1 MSDAALLPELELASP
16 ARAGSIL
23 RQSGPRFLRDV
34 LGPLL
39 AFYAGWKTTDLVVVG
54 VAAATAVALTLYAY
68 ERRHGRPGMVARI
81 ALGIVFIRAG
91 VGIATGSAKLY
102 LGQDVII
109 DSLLASAWLGSL
121 FTRRSLAD
129 LFVREIYPLPPE
141 VRESET
147 YRTTFRRVSL
157 VWGLYFAARAA
168 IRLAVVLLFSVD
180 AYVAVAVATEVPLVL
195 LLAWS
200 VLYSLRRFRSSEEWG
215 PALAALAEAEAQAES
230 ASQWSSSSSRVT
242 SSSARLNSASKWPM

>member
-1 MSDAALLPELELASP
+1 MQHLSPGGEGSPAAVSDTSEASGIIPDLELASP
-16 ARAGSIL
+16 ANARSIL
-23 RQSGPRFLRDV
+23 GRSGPRFLRDA

-39 AFYAGWKTTDLVVVG
+39 AFYLGWKLTDLVVIG
-54 VAAATAVALTLYAY
+54 VAAATVTAMTLYAY
-68 ERRHGRPGMVARI
+68 ERGHGRPGMVTRI
-81 ALGIVFIRAG
+81 ALGLVLIRAG

-147 YRTTFRRVSL
+147 YKRTFRHITL
-157 VWGLYFAARAA
+157 VWGLYFALRAA
-168 IRLAVVLLFSVD
+168 VRLAVVLLFSVD
-180 AYVAVAVATEVPLVL
+180 AYVAVAAATEVPLVL

-200 VLYSLRRFRSSEEWG
+200 VLYSLKRFRDSEEWG
-215 PALAALAEAEAQAES
+215 PALAALREAEAEAAAQ
-230 ASQWSSSSSRVT
+230 
-242 SSSARLNSASKWPM
+242 